1 MVDKKNTSR
10 LPERF
15 EELSKKRRELL
26 SVSPRK
32 ALDQILSFSEPPA
45 LVHSFPEEDFYF
57 LVHDIGDQD
66 SLPLLKL
73 ASDRQLEYILD
84 MEIWQKDRMEI
95 PAFTKWLAL
104 LVQADAKRAARWFI
118 EKKQQLTELFLNKN
132 IDIHIREHDQDPSEL
147 GEGFFSLDNT
157 IYIRLKDLPLPQPSP
172 AATKDE
178 KKQRRMLKK
187 YREFIRGFIG
197 ILADHDHLKYMA
209 MLQEAANLMPAE
221 TEEELYRMRNTRLAE
236 KGFLPFEEAV
246 GIYQSIHPRDL
257 NRHVR
262 RSYIR
267 EENETGDLHRTPQY
281 PAIALK
287 ANNLFARALAE
298 MNDGP
303 LLNRLQGEFAGLCN
317 RIIVADH
324 LTVKD
329 KALLAEVVKKAC
341 GYLHI
346 GLNASAKG
354 NDINAGEAAA
364 LIRKHYLSDLFRVGY
379 GAALQLKW
387 RAEKWYPKN
396 WAGQQ
401 NLPLTFWGEH
411 WTGVIGGVLL
421 KRPLYYDNY
430 RTGNLYREFD
440 AMEDIVRTGKILD
453 DIFAFDELLACLDLD
468 CRLLKPT
475 GRLTCFNLILTA
487 WTHHELGLGRKLQP
501 IPVNSFRPF
510 FSRLFSGTEGQD
522 QISVET
528 KAMFLG
534 WMMEKTRF
542 DEEALSRKMGPTFE
556 TLFEELESEY
566 GRVDADDLDPGLI
579 YHFILKGA

>member
-1 MVDKKNTSR
+1 MTEDSHDKKVVRQLRTIAELRSKIITR
-10 LPERF
+10 SPE
-15 EELSKKRRELL
+15 
-26 SVSPRK
+26 K
-32 ALDQILSFSEPPA
+32 ALNQILTSPQPAA

-57 LVHDIGDQD
+57 LVHDIGVQD

-73 ASDRQLEYILD
+73 ASERQLEYILD

-104 LVQADAKRAARWFI
+104 FVQADAKRAVRWFI
-118 EKKQQLTELFLNKN
+118 EKKRQLTELFLNKN
-132 IDIHIREHDQDPSEL
+132 IDIVIREHDQDPSEL

-157 IYIRLKDLPLPQPSP
+157 IYIRVKDLPLPQPSP
-172 AATKDE
+172 AATEDE
-178 KKQRRMLKK
+178 EEHRRMHKR
-187 YREFIRGFIG
+187 YREFIRGFVG

-209 MLQEAANLMPAE
+209 MLQEAANLIPAE
-221 TEEELYRMRNTRLAE
+221 TEEELYRLRNTRLAE
-236 KGFLPFEEAV
+236 KGFLPFEEAI
-246 GIYQSIHPRDL
+246 GIYQSVHPRDL

-262 RSYIR
+262 RSYVR

-287 ANNLFARALAE
+287 ANNLFARALSE
-298 MNDGP
+298 ISDGP
-303 LLNRLQGEFAGLCN
+303 LINRLQGEFAGLCN

-329 KALLAEVVKKAC
+329 KVLLAEVVKKAC
-341 GYLHI
+341 GYLRI
-346 GLNASAKG
+346 GLNYASAKE

-387 RAEKWYPKN
+387 RAEKWFPTS
-396 WAGQQ
+396 WSGQQ

-411 WTGVIGGVLL
+411 WTGVLGGVLL
-421 KRPLYYDNY
+421 KRPLYYVNY
-430 RTGNLYREFD
+430 QTGNLYREFD

-468 CRLLKPT
+468 YRLLKPT

-487 WTHHELGLGRKLQP
+487 WAHHELGLGRKLQP
-501 IPVNSFRPF
+501 IPVNSFRSF
-510 FSRLFSGTEGQD
+510 FSRLFSGKEGQV
-522 QISVET
+522 QIGMET
-528 KAMFLG
+528 KAMFLD

-542 DEEALSRKMGPTFE
+542 DGETLSRKMGSTFE
-556 TLFEELESEY
+556 TLFDELESETW
-566 GRVDADDLDPGLI
+566 
-579 YHFILKGA
+579 